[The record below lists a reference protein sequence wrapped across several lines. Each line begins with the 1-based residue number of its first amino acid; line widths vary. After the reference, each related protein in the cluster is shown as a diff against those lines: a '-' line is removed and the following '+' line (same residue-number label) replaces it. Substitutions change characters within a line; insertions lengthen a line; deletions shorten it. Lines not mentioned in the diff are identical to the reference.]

1 MFYFQ
6 KLDEKPQRASR
17 STKIKSKKYCPTDS
31 SSENNN
37 SQSEDSS
44 SSRSRSR
51 SRSTIS
57 NKSEQSNKSDS
68 RNSSVVSNKSEQSN
82 KSGSRN
88 NSAEAKPPIPVD
100 ETINEHDKQIE
111 HVKQKSRTPSPMD
124 APENEL
130 ALVIDEDSPKVTV
143 DKPKKKEKKPKKCKR
158 EKKQTQ
164 TESLEDMTKM
174 IEDRL
179 ADLKSVDSR
188 AKEEALQRKMEMKQ
202 IKEVIAKK
210 KALDKAKK
218 AHEKETKGKKT
229 SKRQPDHEVSPQRR
243 VIEDERSEH
252 EKSPTRHNSSD
263 YKPERKVIFAED
275 NKMKKELISTEI
287 VMQISPED
295 KFSDSDDDTKEEEA
309 PVVTK
314 HYLMDALNKQKE
326 HCAMLEK
333 YNKDLHESV
342 KKHTIEKKVCT
353 EKATKEAILLI
364 KEVSLKSLDPAARKL
379 RPCNAFN
386 NNSCTESEPESD
398 KFGVYCNR
406 IVGEK
411 ITKFLHCC
419 CFCRSKTGRINKHP
433 TTDCL
438 LAQKYKH
445 LFMEEDKLAE
455 AAQPE
460 KAKRKFTPITAP
472 NNDSEAKKLK
482 KEVPTNTTHAT
493 TSNSVT
499 GIMKQPKPATEN
511 VGKQGGNERPEWVSD
526 LFQLIQPLT
535 KAVKE
540 SNERSGRPFN
550 RGRGRGRGRGRARS
564 KSVDRS
570 GN

>member
-1 MFYFQ
+1 M
-6 KLDEKPQRASR
+6 DEEKPQRASR

-51 SRSTIS
+51 SRSTAS
-57 NKSEQSNKSDS
+57 NKSEHSNKSDS
-68 RNSSVVSNKSEQSN
+68 RSSSV
-82 KSGSRN
+82 
-88 NSAEAKPPIPVD
+88 EAKPPIPVD
-100 ETINEHDKQIE
+100 ETIHELDKQTE
-111 HVKQKSRTPSPMD
+111 LTKQKSRTPSPNDSM
-124 APENEL
+124 ENTQT
-130 ALVIDEDSPKVTV
+130 LVIDEDSQKVAAE
-143 DKPKKKEKKPKKCKR
+143 KPKKKEKKNKKRKH

-179 ADLKSVDSR
+179 ADLKSDDSK
-188 AKEEALQRKMEMKQ
+188 AKEEALHRKKEMKQ

-218 AHEKETKGKKT
+218 AQEKETKGKKT
-229 SKRQPDHEVSPQRR
+229 TKRQHEHEVSPQRK
-243 VIEDERSEH
+243 VIEDERAEQQ
-252 EKSPTRHNSSD
+252 EKAEI
-263 YKPERKVIFAED
+263 KPERKVIFAED
-275 NKMKKELISTEI
+275 NKAKKELISTEI

-295 KFSDSDDDTKEEEA
+295 KFSDSDDDAKEEEA

-314 HYLMDALNKQKE
+314 HYLIDALNKQKE

-342 KKHTIEKKVCT
+342 KKHTFEKKVGID
-353 EKATKEAILLI
+353 KATKESILLI
-364 KEVSLKSLDPAARKL
+364 KEVSMKSMDLAVRKL
-379 RPCNAFN
+379 RPCPAY
-386 NNSCTESEPESD
+386 NSNTCTESEPESD
-398 KFGVYCNR
+398 KFGIYCNR
-406 IVGEK
+406 IVGDK

-433 TTDCL
+433 AIECI

-455 AAQPE
+455 TAQPE

-472 NNDSEAKKLK
+472 SNDNEAKKLK

-493 TSNSVT
+493 TSSSVT
-499 GIMKQPKPATEN
+499 GILKQPKPTVEN
-511 VGKQGGNERPEWVSD
+511 ENKQGGDERPAWVSD
-526 LFQLIQPLT
+526 LISIFQPLT

-540 SNERSGRPFN
+540 SNERAGRSFT